1 MTPWVLRL
9 IIANAVMFI
18 LTSLL
23 PGLTTQLMFVPAF
36 VLVRPWT
43 LITYMFLHAGF
54 FHILFNMLALFF
66 FGPRLEL
73 HIGDRQFLWLYF
85 ISGIMGAVLSIFFT
99 PHTAIVGASG
109 AIFGVMLGFAYYW
122 PTEPIYVYGILP
134 IQARWLVVIMTGLS
148 LFGGFGGM
156 SDGTAHFAHLG
167 GFLGGYLYLKFI
179 TANSRAARYQR
190 QFEKPEVSSADIERW
205 KTISRE
211 QLHPVNREEL
221 DRLMNKVNANG
232 VQSLTPAERDFL
244 DRFSHR

>member
-9 IIANAVMFI
+9 IIANVVMFI
-18 LTSLL
+18 LTSLS
-23 PGLTTQLMFVPAF
+23 PALTTQLMFVP
-36 VLVRPWT
+36 VLVLYKPWT

-54 FHILFNMLALFF
+54 AHIFFNMLALFF

-73 HIGDRQFLWLYF
+73 TIGSKHFLWLYC
-85 ISGIMGAVLSIFFT
+85 ISGIMGAILSIFFS

-109 AIFGVMLGFAYYW
+109 AVYGVMLGFAFHW
-122 PTEPIYVYGILP
+122 PTEPIYIYGILP

-167 GFLGGYLYLKFI
+167 GFLGGYLYLKLM
-179 TANSRAARYQR
+179 TANSRAARFQR

-211 QLHPVNREEL
+211 QLHPVNREEF
-221 DRLMNKVNANG
+221 DRLNNKINTNG
-232 VQSLTPAERDFL
+232 VQSLTAGERDFL